1 MSLKKCSVRC
11 FVEFVY
17 VYTISS
23 SHHIIYENYTIPYG
37 IQPHIHPILSHTH
50 MLNAYTITCTH
61 THIVRNDE
69 LIGKRT
75 HSFYRCLAP
84 ANIYCRNV
92 PLCSHSIWLKGGKKS
107 VYFPFVSFPF
117 SLSCSLSIQMST
129 HSTHISYI
137 RMHKAGRRQ
146 CPLLFC
152 FVI

>member
-1 MSLKKCSVRC
+1 MRTILFRMS
-11 FVEFVY
+11 Y
-17 VYTISS
+17 DHTYTRF
-23 SHHIIYENYTIPYG
+23 
-37 IQPHIHPILSHTH
+37 SHTH
-50 MLNAYTITCTH
+50 THVRCLHNCMHTHTH

-75 HSFYRCLAP
+75 DSFYRCLTP
-84 ANIYCRNV
+84 AKIYCRNV

-129 HSTHISYI
+129 HSTHILYI